1 MNMYAGKGESVALPT
16 TGHLHILKTGYVYWE
31 NDGKWDNAKKQTV
44 DGRVSIGRLDPNN
57 KYMLFPNKNYFSIFE
72 SVGLNQDD
80 SKPALKES
88 NALSKTLNY
97 GAYVAMMKAADR
109 VGCLS
114 ALKKT
119 FPEHWPD
126 IFAAALHSI
135 TAENSVAQDMPY
147 WCFHNFCGLDS
158 PLYLNEMSR
167 LYEYIAS
174 DPESIPDFMFR
185 FREGYSE
192 AFPDSGST
200 LVGFDSTNQNTNSH
214 GIELAEYGHAKVKEN
229 LPDINT
235 AMFVDEVTGIPMYY
249 EHFYGSILD
258 KTETPFTIEKVKD
271 LGFKKLFLMMD
282 RGYFSQKSLEAV
294 GEYNFAIMC
303 PDSLQIVKQLF
314 KDYSAEIKDSEK
326 YYISE
331 ENIYGKHI
339 RNMEVCGGTYNCYIY
354 YDSKRAEE
362 ERATI
367 HTKVQMMI
375 KAALSRKRFSK
386 KLQETFSPWLIIE
399 KSEKD
404 PATGKAFTVKESK
417 RHVQQCLDKAGF
429 FVVLSNV
436 NLTADKMIKVARMR
450 DSNEKAFRRIKN
462 HFGLSKTYSHSAA
475 TYEGKM
481 FIAFVALIIIESYR
495 YYIKPVLN
503 AINSTT
509 TSTTIGE
516 LNKYQI
522 QQKRDGSWMPMY
534 AITKKQRQIF
544 KCLDLT
550 EGKIKTMVSNI
561 RV

>member
-1 MNMYAGKGESVALPT
+1 MYAGKGESVALPT

-57 KYMLFPNKNYFSIFE
+57 KNMLFPNKNYFSVFE
-72 SVGLNQDD
+72 STSSNQAD

-88 NALSKTLNY
+88 NAFSETLNY
-97 GAYVAMMKAADR
+97 GAYAAMMEAADR

-119 FPEHWPD
+119 FPEHWHE

-158 PLYLNEMSR
+158 PLYSNEMSR
-167 LYEYIAS
+167 LYEYISS
-174 DPESIPDFMFR
+174 DPESIPDFMFL

-214 GIELAEYGHAKVKEN
+214 GIELAEFGHAKVKEN

-235 AMFVDEVTGIPMYY
+235 AMFVDEITGIPMYY

-258 KTETPFTIEKVKD
+258 KTETPFTIEKLKD

-282 RGYFSQKSLEAV
+282 RGYFSQKSLDAV

-331 ENIYGKHI
+331 ENIYGKRI
-339 RNMEVCGGTYNCYIY
+339 RNMEVCGDTYNCYIY
-354 YDSKRAEE
+354 YDSKRVEE

-367 HTKVQMMI
+367 HAKVQMMI

-404 PATGKAFTVKESK
+404 PTTGKSFTVKESK
-417 RHVQQCLDKAGF
+417 RHVQQCLDKAGV
-429 FVVLSNV
+429 FVILSNV
-436 NLTADKMIKVARMR
+436 NLTADQMIKVARMR
-450 DSNEKAFRRIKN
+450 DNNEKAFRRMKN

-503 AINSTT
+503 AISSTT